1 MTTTPTPVVL
11 GVVSTKSARV
21 ETVDEVVARVEEAA
35 RHLPLEQLAISPQC
49 GFASTIEGNDLTT
62 DQQWRKF
69 DVLLEAAARLW
80 GQVS

>member
-1 MTTTPTPVVL
+1 M
-11 GVVSTKSARV
+11 VSTKSARV

-49 GFASTIEGNDLTT
+49 GFASTIEGNDLAP